1 MHVRHSHA
9 LGKAWQI
16 LRQDSQPVWRKR
28 WQRMAGLVVL
38 GIAVASCG
46 GGGGSDAPAAVPP
59 PAPAPTP
66 ASVSAQFV
74 TGWNA
79 ITVEAFSRYDA
90 RARVDTTDSIVPL
103 VDSDEERLCTMTFAA
118 MHDALNA
125 VVRRYA
131 PAVADLRDANADA
144 GAALASAAHQVLVN
158 LLPSE
163 QAYLDEQYA
172 ASLATRSEGSA
183 RDAGVALGQA
193 VAQAVLAARANDGW
207 NESGPAVYSSYAP
220 GEYRFTRCPQ
230 DAARTNFSDCG
241 PTKPNWPSV
250 KLWALPSLDGFRA
263 PNPYGVPGTD
273 KLAILAAAVQT
284 PAYVADFEEVKFKG
298 LAGAGNTRTADESA
312 AAMFWEEASH
322 RSWNRAAL
330 TVAQAKGL
338 DAWQQARLTALLH
351 LAIADAW
358 IAAYEGKWRYGM
370 WRPVTAIHYA
380 DQDDNPQTALFA
392 CPPDNVYCW
401 QRFGRSTPP
410 TQEYPSAHAAL
421 GGAAERVLAAVA
433 GSDALAFSM
442 TARQGTNPSQALTG
456 PQLTRQFTS
465 FSQAAQENALS
476 RIYIGFH
483 FRESARVGLAQGE
496 SVGDYVAA
504 HALAPR

>member
-1 MHVRHSHA
+1 MEVRHSHA
-9 LGKAWQI
+9 LGKTGQI
-16 LRQDSQPVWRKR
+16 LQQDSQPVWQKR
-28 WQRMAGLVVL
+28 WQRMAGLVLL

-46 GGGGSDAPAAVPP
+46 GGGGDDALS
-59 PAPAPTP
+59 PAPAPAP

-79 ITVEAFSRYDA
+79 ITVEAFSRYEA
-90 RARVDTTDSIVPL
+90 RARADSTDSVAPL
-103 VDSDEERLCTMTFAA
+103 VDSDEERLCTMIFAA

-131 PAVADLRDANADA
+131 PAMADLRDAGADA
-144 GAALASAAHQVLVN
+144 GAALASAAHQMLVS

-163 QAYLDEQYA
+163 QAYIDAQYT
-172 ASLATRSEGSA
+172 ASLATRAEGPA

-193 VAQAVLAARANDGW
+193 VARAVLAARANDGW
-207 NESGPAVYSSYAP
+207 NAPGPVVYSSHAP

-230 DAARTNFSDCG
+230 DAAQANFADCG
-241 PTKPNWPSV
+241 PIKSNWPSV

-273 KLAILAAAVQT
+273 KLAILAATMQA
-284 PAYVADFEEVKFKG
+284 PGYVADFEEVKLKG
-298 LAGAGNTRTADESA
+298 LAGAGNTRTADESVM
-312 AAMFWEEASH
+312 AMFWEEASH

-358 IAAYEGKWRYGM
+358 IAVYEGKWRYGM

-380 DQDDNPQTALFA
+380 DQDDNPQTALFN

-401 QRFGRSTPP
+401 ERFGRATPS

-433 GSDALAFSM
+433 GGDAQAFSM
-442 TARQGTNPSQALTG
+442 TARQGANPSQVLTG
-456 PQLTRQFTS
+456 PQLTRRFTS
-465 FSQAAQENALS
+465 FSQAARENALS

-483 FRESARVGLAQGE
+483 FRESTRVGLAQGE

-504 HALAPR
+504 HALVPQ